1 MKIKR
6 ILSLLTNFYDII
18 HKYNMYDNV
27 YEELSHVSK
36 KKISRKFN
44 DLVD

>member
-18 HKYNMYDNV
+18 HKYNV